1 MLGLV
6 VAPLS
11 GIEFVASPKLT
22 GRVHRRTELSSTLRA
37 PWDVDLENILDNVRL
52 ALATKVRANGQDTP
66 TQATSVPQTV
76 LRCRPVGSP
85 CLLAHL
91 HAELSTQV
99 QTGVVRHDV
108 LVNY

>member
-37 PWDVDLENILDNVRL
+37 PWDINLENIIDNVKL
-52 ALATKVRANGQDTP
+52 AWSCKVRAKGHDAPHKQP
-66 TQATSVPQTV
+66 AYLRHSLGVAQSV
-76 LRCRPVGSP
+76 
-85 CLLAHL
+85 CLVFWL
-91 HAELSTQV
+91 T
-99 QTGVVRHDV
+99 
-108 LVNY
+108 

>member
-52 ALATKVRANGQDTP
+52 ALATKVRARRQDTAHKQP
-66 TQATSVPQTV
+66 AYLRQSLGVAPSVRLVFWLTCTLNSR
-76 LRCRPVGSP
+76 LRCRR
-85 CLLAHL
+85 AW
-91 HAELSTQV
+91 
-99 QTGVVRHDV
+99 
-108 LVNY
+108 